1 VGRRAGQPTL
11 TRERILATALQ
22 VIDAHG
28 LEALSMRRLGAELG
42 VDPMTVYHHLPGKD
56 AVVRGVVAQVF
67 AEMPLPA
74 SNGPWR
80 DRVRA
85 WAQTY
90 RALAR
95 AHPNLVLRMVSDP
108 AAVAIAAERI
118 NVSLYAAL
126 EASGLAPEYAS
137 RIADVIVDY
146 INGFVLAEAS
156 QGPTQAGFDF
166 GIDLILAGATRN
178 GE

>member
-11 TRERILATALQ
+11 TRERILAAALQ
-22 VIDAHG
+22 LIDARG

-56 AVVRGVVAQVF
+56 AVVRGVVARVF
-67 AEMPLPA
+67 DEMPLPVA
-74 SNGPWR
+74 HGPWR
-80 DRVRA
+80 DRVRS
-85 WAQTY
+85 WALTY
-90 RALAR
+90 RALAG
-95 AHPNLVLRMVSDP
+95 AHPNLVLRIVSDA

-118 NVSLYAAL
+118 NAPLYAAL

-137 RIADVIVDY
+137 RVADVIVDY

-156 QGPTQAGFDF
+156 HGPTQAGFDF
-166 GIDLILAGATRN
+166 GIDLILAGATRIA
-178 GE
+178 E